1 MSLAPGTPP
10 AVPEGGPA
18 PELKGRSIRTV
29 VALIAAMAT
38 VLLGI
43 GLYLSWRMGRDI
55 AWSSSVL
62 PALPLLL
69 AFGCGSY
76 GCRFMR
82 WHLLVRRLAP
92 HLPVTSSLRIYMAGF
107 AMGLTPGRVGEF
119 LKFSLLRDATGIA
132 ELESFSIF
140 PLERATEAAAF
151 LGLAIVGALFGHLQL
166 HRIGLGSL
174 ITIAVLPGL
183 AGLGLLLRLLHRRR
197 HGSVATRATTRLDG
211 ALRGLLTV
219 AGLRALLP
227 ALCCAAL
234 ARCFDAA
241 LFYSAARAVGLTL
254 SLPGAA
260 MAWGL
265 AGLVGGLSLL
275 PAGVGAV
282 EASLVTTVIGLGGDS
297 AAALAAALLARIMT
311 LWLWI
316 PPGLWLAFRSVRDSR
331 KLPAPVTAES
341 PILAV
346 DDDTNPFV
354 AATGARRPLESR

>member
-1 MSLAPGTPP
+1 M
-10 AVPEGGPA
+10 
-18 PELKGRSIRTV
+18 PELKDRSIRTV
-29 VALIAAMAT
+29 VTLIAAMAT
-38 VLLGI
+38 ALLGI
-43 GLYLSWRMGRDI
+43 GLYLSWKMGRDI

-76 GCRFMR
+76 GSRFLR

-92 HLPVTSSLRIYMAGF
+92 HLPLSASLRIYMAGF

-119 LKFSLLRDATGIA
+119 LKFSLLRDATGVA

-151 LGLAIVGALFGHLQL
+151 VGLAIVGALFGHLQL

-174 ITIAVLPGL
+174 ITIAVLPGV
-183 AGLGLLLRLLHRRR
+183 AGLGLLLRLVYRRR
-197 HGSVATRATTRLDG
+197 RGSLATQATTRLEG

-316 PPGLWLAFRSVRDSR
+316 PPGLWLAFRSVRASR
-331 KLPAPVTAES
+331 RLATPVAADAGIS
-341 PILAV
+341 VADL
-346 DDDTNPFV
+346 DTNLLV
-354 AATGARRPLESR
+354 ETVGARRQLESR

>member
-1 MSLAPGTPP
+1 MTPTAAS
-10 AVPEGGPA
+10 AVPDRRSIPGV
-18 PELKGRSIRTV
+18 KGRSIRMV
-29 VALIAAMAT
+29 VPLIAAMAT
-38 VLLGI
+38 ALLGI
-43 GLYLSWRMGRDI
+43 GLYLSWRMGHDI
-55 AWSSSVL
+55 AWSSHVL
-62 PALPLLL
+62 PALPVLL
-69 AFGCGSY
+69 ALGCGSY
-76 GCRFMR
+76 GSRFLR

-92 HLPVTSSLRIYMAGF
+92 HLPLAASLRIYMAGF

-119 LKFSLLRDATGIA
+119 LKFSLLREATGIA

-151 LGLAIVGALFGHLQL
+151 LGLAVVGALFGHLQL
-166 HRIGLGSL
+166 HRIGHGSL

-183 AGLGLLLRLLHRRR
+183 AGLGLLLRLLYR
-197 HGSVATRATTRLDG
+197 GSHSNRATQATGRLDG
-211 ALRGLLTV
+211 VLRGLLTV

-241 LFYSAARAVGLTL
+241 LFYSATRAVGLTL

-316 PPGLWLAFRSVRDSR
+316 PPGLWLAFRSVRTDR
-331 KLPAPVTAES
+331 EPAAHVALDAAIPAEV
-341 PILAV
+341 L
-346 DDDTNPFV
+346 DTNQV
-354 AATGARRPLESR
+354 AETVRAR